1 MPPVDDKNQKQQV
14 QLPPNNLQL
23 FESVSTR
30 YDAEIPQGVAPEHLL
45 EPAFW
50 AHQAVK
56 LRPMD
61 EIRAR
66 AIDGTWVGTYVVLDC
81 SRTWARVRQLSFSRL
96 TTGEVA
102 ETQAS
107 EQAVRDYIAGHNVAF
122 RGAQH
127 KWSITR
133 KADKAVIEEGIA
145 EKDEATKRLEALA
158 RSHVGGAAA
167 TARTPVTA

>member
-1 MPPVDDKNQKQQV
+1 MPNDEKNQKQLV
-14 QLPPNNLQL
+14 QLPPNNLYL
-23 FESVSTR
+23 FEQISTR
-30 YDAEIPQGVAPEHLL
+30 YDAEIPQGVTQEHLL

-50 AHQAVK
+50 AHKASQ
-56 LRPMD
+56 LRPWD

-66 AIDGTWVGTYVVLDC
+66 ATDGTWVATYVVTDC
-81 SRTWARVRQLSFSRL
+81 SRTWARVRQLSFHRL

-107 EQAVRDYIAGHNVAF
+107 EQAVKDFVGAHNVVF

-133 KADKAVIEEGIA
+133 KADKAVIEEGIG
-145 EKDEATKRLEALA
+145 EKDAAERRLEQLA
-158 RSHVGGAAA
+158 RNHVGGVAERRPA
-167 TARTPVTA
+167 TATA